1 MNNSVPFASGLLNA
15 EHFASTP
22 ATPDFPSSSLSCV
35 TLRAP
40 TDACSASTTG
50 SISRGDSRRLTAKV
64 TNGLTAPPY
73 FSRHCD
79 DAPGEETA
87 TSTATITA
95 ASSDDFFY
103 ASLIAARQLRRQ
115 RDATEGGLSATTAAL
130 VSPVQPSLV
139 FNSSLTAIDASQSP
153 RTLQDLLTWRQN
165 MLETRMREHARQD
178 SADPSWSVNSP
189 AVRNEAFTRSTWS
202 AGLLTPQT
210 PPTPCTVLNSQS
222 PLPHERRH
230 THTTE
235 AGEGEKGEKGSCPE
249 AALHH
254 AASPGSAAHPS
265 SHPASSGMPSR
276 TASHLLDVTP
286 HTPTSEEIYEMVH
299 IHDIGVG
306 HAIFARIGLSLLLL
320 LVLSLIYDAPF
331 LPGGGWA
338 LL

>member
-1 MNNSVPFASGLLNA
+1 MEKPPSLSLVKRDASSAYPLDL
-15 EHFASTP
+15 HV
-22 ATPDFPSSSLSCV
+22 SSLSAD
-35 TLRAP
+35 T
-40 TDACSASTTG
+40 
-50 SISRGDSRRLTAKV
+50 
-64 TNGLTAPPY
+64 TAPSTPEEGDAVAVTDDSSPLAV
-73 FSRHCD
+73 SRLN
-79 DAPGEETA
+79 
-87 TSTATITA
+87 S
-95 ASSDDFFY
+95 SSDAFLCNSSSPPAEEENTSFANHGDPLY
-103 ASLIAARQLRRQ
+103 ASLIAAQQLRRQ